1 MSAKILVADDSLTIQ
16 KVISITLSST
26 GHELL
31 TANSYQDLIE
41 KLKNEEINLV
51 LLDFNLSENID
62 GYSLAKKIKEMS
74 PVSEVIMMYG
84 TFDNVDEGQLS
95 DSDVTDKVIKPFES
109 SMFIQKCNDALGES
123 NISGV
128 EISEEQTEE
137 VGELTQ
143 ESANL
148 SSMENIF
155 SSDDNW
161 VMSAPSMDEDNTE
174 SSEVADPA
182 SETDRN
188 LILMESAVEGKNQDI
203 LKNEIEDWGMS
214 IPAKI
219 DGEEERVSMPPA
231 IAGEQDIDEESG
243 SHHEIVDIEEHNDE
257 AMEKTNEH
265 EVITLDNSFVEDEK
279 PALQSI
285 DEFSLND
292 EMTEMTIDEES
303 SDEEEPDT
311 VEELAKDVED
321 EISADNFWAADE
333 DGESSLNV
341 MDENISLDSENQLDP
356 DATLEIIP
364 DELTGGSQE
373 TFEAPSENLNL
384 NEEQIVAALF
394 EKIQP
399 MLDAKIEDYIKQH
412 LDNSAWEIIPD
423 LAENVIKEEVRRISD
438 SVLDNHSS
446 AEK

>member
-62 GYSLAKKIKEMS
+62 GYSLAKKIKEIS
-74 PVSEVIMMYG
+74 PISEVIMMYG

-95 DSDVTDKVIKPFES
+95 DSEVTDKVIKPFES
-109 SMFIQKCNDALGES
+109 SMFIQKCNDALGEN
-123 NISGV
+123 NISDV
-128 EISEEQTEE
+128 DISEGQEE

-161 VMSAPSMDEDNTE
+161 VMSAPNMDEDNTE
-174 SSEVADPA
+174 SSEVVDPV
-182 SETDRN
+182 SDTDRN
-188 LILMESAVEGKNQDI
+188 LVLMESVVEGKSQDI

-231 IAGEQDIDEESG
+231 IAGESDDQEESDTQHEVLDIDENLE
-243 SHHEIVDIEEHNDE
+243 N
-257 AMEKTNEH
+257 TNEH
-265 EVITLDNSFVEDEK
+265 EVFTLDSSFENEEEK
-279 PALQSI
+279 PAFQSI
-285 DEFSLND
+285 DDFSLND
-292 EMTEMTIDEES
+292 EMSEMTIEDEPS
-303 SDEEEPDT
+303 EEEDPDAIK
-311 VEELAKDVED
+311 ELAEDVED
-321 EISADNFWAADE
+321 EISADNFWAADDE
-333 DGESSLNV
+333 DSSSKMEVL
-341 MDENISLDSENQLDP
+341 DDDISLGSGNQLDP

-364 DELTGGSQE
+364 GELAGSGE
-373 TFEAPSENLNL
+373 EVFEANKENSNI

-412 LDNSAWEIIPD
+412 LDNTAWEIIPD

-438 SVLDNHSS
+438 SVLDSNASL
-446 AEK
+446 EK